1 MFSYR
6 SGDNRSRSGTGMD
19 ICALCGNL
27 RGLHFDVK
35 RRKKKMDD
43 FLMEQ
48 LIFSRNFGISAIIAA
63 CVVMIVVVCICG
75 IFENNMD

>member
-1 MFSYR
+1 
-6 SGDNRSRSGTGMD
+6 
-19 ICALCGNL
+19 
-27 RGLHFDVK
+27 
-35 RRKKKMDD
+35 MDD